1 MRKKIYK
8 LSDVAPSLGKKHDS
22 VRSYGTVN
30 STKKRDD
37 LFLRAQ
43 QAWENLRRVREI
55 GERTEHYTFADD
67 QWGDLIWVDGEQ
79 MTEREYIQRQG
90 NVPLTDNMMISIFSS
105 IIGLYDKQGSEP
117 NAVARDNRNVGL
129 SDMMSATLQCNWQNN
144 KVPRTLSVGWRTFL
158 NTGIAMVRSTYD
170 MMEDGIPDV
179 NTQLVNPY
187 KAFWEAGTD
196 PNMRDLT
203 LIGQLCDISKEKLYQ
218 TFAKKE
224 FGLSVEKLNEIYHI
238 NTPWESQPNI
248 NEYYDGSTNNDYNNE
263 RNNLDN
269 VSFSSPNTPHSYRV
283 IEVWT
288 QESKSRI
295 QCWDPLGESQEEAYY
310 KVEMEQ
316 KEIDAINRINSLR
329 RKQCREAG
337 ITDEVEMPLIKTENI
352 IDVYWFYTFLAP
364 DGTVLCSGETPYDH
378 RSHPFTLLLYPYV
391 NGKIYPYMSF
401 VIDQQRNVNR
411 LNIMNDLA
419 IRSATKGLT
428 IYPED
433 IIPDDMTPDEFNDQ
447 LTSYRGIVRY
457 KVNRMNPN
465 ARPDIL
471 TSSPANLG
479 INEML
484 QMKIN
489 LMQQTANVSGA
500 LQGKTPSAG
509 TAASRYAME
518 AENSTTSLFSILND
532 FSGFMENIA
541 LKNCE
546 LIKQFYEDKR
556 LIFVDKGEVNMMEY
570 DRMPASDVKFKVSI
584 KESAATAA
592 YQQRIVD
599 SLNMLLERQ
608 VIDVLQYLDNSPEPF
623 AKTLA
628 QQIRTAQQ
636 QNQLAQ
642 AQLQVPGAN
651 QQAVA
656 QAEDMMGMNQFN
668 QQTA

>member
-1 MRKKIYK
+1 MR
-8 LSDVAPSLGKKHDS
+8 HDL
-22 VRSYGTVN
+22 Y
-30 STKKRDD
+30 
-37 LFLRAQ
+37 LRAQ
-43 QAWENLRRVREI
+43 QAYENLRRVREV
-55 GERTEHYTFADD
+55 GERTENYTFADD
-67 QWGDLIWVDGEQ
+67 QWGDIIEVDGRR
-79 MTEREYIQRQG
+79 MTERQYIQEQG

-117 NAVARDNRNVGL
+117 NAVARDNVNAGL
-129 SDMMSATLQCNWQNN
+129 SDMMSATLQYNWQNN
-144 KVPRTLSVGWRTFL
+144 KVPRTLSVAWRTFL
-158 NTGIAMVRSTYD
+158 NTGIAICRSSYD
-170 MMEDGIPDV
+170 LFEDGIPDV
-179 NTQLVNPY
+179 NTVLVSPY

-203 LIGQLCDISKEKLYQ
+203 LIGQLCDISIEKLYQ

-224 FGLSVEKLNEIYHI
+224 YGWTVESLNELFHI
-238 NTPWESQPNI
+238 GDDWYGQPSYGHTFDGFY
-248 NEYYDGSTNNDYNNE
+248 EGSTNNDYNNE

-269 VSFSSPNTPHSYRV
+269 ISFSSPNTPHCVRV

-288 QESKSRI
+288 VESKTRW
-295 QCWDPLGESQEEAYY
+295 QCWDPIAESQEEAYF
-310 KVEMEQ
+310 KIENDK

-329 RKQCREAG
+329 RQQCREAG
-337 ITDEVEMPLIKTENI
+337 ITSVEQMPLIAMEKIEDT
-352 IDVYWFYTFLAP
+352 YWHYTYLAP
-364 DGTVLCSGETPYDH
+364 DGTVLCDGETPYDH
-378 RSHPFTLLLYPYV
+378 KSHPFSIVLYPYV
-391 NGKIYPYMSF
+391 NGKIHPYMSF
-401 VIDQQRNVNR
+401 VIDQQRNINR

-447 LTSYRGIVRY
+447 LTSYRGVVRY
-457 KVNRMNPN
+457 KVNRLNPN

-471 TSSPANLG
+471 TSNPANLG
-479 INEML
+479 INEMI

-532 FSGFMENIA
+532 FSGFMEDIA

-546 LIKQFYEDKR
+546 LIKQFYEDGR
-556 LIFVDKGEVNMMEY
+556 LIFGNKSESNVIEY
-570 DRMPASDVKFKVSI
+570 KRMDARDIKFKVSI
-584 KESAATAA
+584 RESAATAA
-592 YQQRIVD
+592 YQQKMED
-599 SLNMLLERQ
+599 SLAMLLDRQ
-608 VIDVLQYLDNSPEPF
+608 VIDILMYLDNSSLPF
-623 AKTLA
+623 AKSLA
-628 QQIRTAQQ
+628 QQIRSAQQ

-642 AQLQVPGAN
+642 AQLQVPGAD

-656 QAEDMMGMNQFN
+656 QAQQMMGTNAFTN
-668 QQTA
+668 PQTAA